1 MSLNNLN
8 EIISDYKKIKN
19 NIKSMVR
26 DAMCDNSIPLLIRL
40 DVLINSEIIG
50 NSERFKILNRTLDVM
65 SNPYLTDNE
74 LEIAYDYLEWLLH
87 YKVFNHLNE

>member
-26 DAMCDNSIPLLIRL
+26 DAMYDTSISLLIRL
-40 DVLINSEIIG
+40 DILMHSEIIG
-50 NSERFKILNRTLDVM
+50 NSEFIHINKILDTI
-65 SNPYLTDNE
+65 SNPYLSDID
-74 LEIAYDYLEWLLH
+74 LEIAYDYLEWAFY